1 MKAGRCS
8 MLLPSSRLSIWY
20 LLPKSLW
27 ESQFLLSLH
36 LVGGRL
42 TPSPGSR
49 DGHMPLGCP
58 ALWNIPDNSDLF
70 RDRRGTQSRPV
81 KATLGLVLELLGQ
94 RHSHAARAA
103 HW

>member
-1 MKAGRCS
+1 MKAGCCS
-8 MLLPSSRLSIWY
+8 MLLPSSRFSIWY
-20 LLPKSLW
+20 LLPKSLR
-27 ESQFLLSLH
+27 ESQFLFSLH

-49 DGHMPLGCP
+49 DGHMPPGCP
-58 ALWNIPDNSDLF
+58 AHWDIAGKSDLF

-81 KATLGLVLELLGQ
+81 KATLGLVLELLSQ
-94 RHSHAARAA
+94 RHSHAAGAA